1 MNVHNLTV
9 KVGTQINLRNPHK
22 SFIPDALC
30 RPRLALNLLFFPCK
44 YPGFLF
50 YITSRITPVHLSPA
64 LGLLTDEL
72 DK

>member
-1 MNVHNLTV
+1 M
-9 KVGTQINLRNPHK
+9 P
-22 SFIPDALC
+22 SAA
-30 RPRLALNLLFFPCK
+30 PRLALNLLFFPCK